1 MNKYDEIQS
10 LLNASRR
17 ALGGNLQESQNR
29 DILKKYG
36 LLTEQPVEKEL
47 DQEFEEEKNEEP
59 KKKDSEDIG
68 KPRDKQKI
76 FKIQGNIIVLHGTDE
91 TDLQLTSDEKNAF
104 IESIDEFRNDVAEL
118 VEFNKLNVF
127 KENVEWSG
135 KVLEVNLEFFYTI
148 NEPHGIYVNGEM
160 VKLDQEYMEMVGKLQ
175 SNYEKFKNKW
185 SKIVA
190 SRQKP

>member
-1 MNKYDEIQS
+1 M
-10 LLNASRR
+10 
-17 ALGGNLQESQNR
+17 
-29 DILKKYG
+29 
-36 LLTEQPVEKEL
+36 
-47 DQEFEEEKNEEP
+47 
-59 KKKDSEDIG
+59 
-68 KPRDKQKI
+68 
-76 FKIQGNIIVLHGTDE
+76 
-91 TDLQLTSDEKNAF
+91 
-104 IESIDEFRNDVAEL
+104 
-118 VEFNKLNVF
+118 NVF

-160 VKLDQEYMEMVGKLQ
+160 VKLDQEYVEMVGKLQ